1 MGLFS
6 KKTDT
11 PSAEQVE
18 LAAVRAELADLKR
31 RLDESEQARS
41 SLEGR
46 LATLDATTTALSTAQ
61 RASGADALAA
71 RVDGLAGRIN
81 VVDQIASQVGELT
94 AKVNGQQQLAN
105 DLGQLAERLSANDQA
120 VRTTTEQ
127 LTVVEQRIT
136 AISVEL
142 ANQINELGN
151 DIDALA
157 AMPAAPGAAATTGDV
172 SEAVLAELRTAQVR
186 LANEQARYE
195 IAFRE
200 DLAALAEQV
209 RRSARS

>member
-6 KKTDT
+6 KKSDT

-31 RLDESEQARS
+31 RLDETEQARS
-41 SLEGR
+41 ALEGR
-46 LATLDATTTALSTAQ
+46 LATLDATTTAISTAQ
-61 RASGADALAA
+61 RTSGTDALVA

-81 VVDQIASQVGELT
+81 AVDQIASQVGELT
-94 AKVNGQQQLAN
+94 AKVNAQQQLAG
-105 DLGQLAERLSANDQA
+105 DIGQLAERLTANDQA
-120 VRTTTEQ
+120 VRTTTEH
-127 LTVVEQRIT
+127 LTAVEQRIT
-136 AISVEL
+136 AISIEL

-157 AMPAAPGAAATTGDV
+157 SMPASPGGGATADV
-172 SEAVLAELRTAQVR
+172 SDEVLAELRTAQVR

-195 IAFRE
+195 IAFRQ
-200 DLAALAEQV
+200 DLAALAEQL
-209 RRSARS
+209 RRTARG

>member
-18 LAAVRAELADLKR
+18 LAAVRAELTDLKR

-41 SLEGR
+41 ALEGR

-61 RASGADALAA
+61 RASGTEALAA

-81 VVDQIASQVGELT
+81 AVDQIASQVGELT
-94 AKVNGQQQLAN
+94 SKMNSQQQVAA
-105 DLGQLAERLSANDQA
+105 DLGQLAERLAANDQA

-127 LTVVEQRIT
+127 LAAVEQRVT

-142 ANQINELGN
+142 ANQINELGH

-157 AMPAAPGAAATTGDV
+157 SMPAAPGTPSTGGEVGD
-172 SEAVLAELRTAQVR
+172 ELLAELRTAQVR

-195 IAFRE
+195 IAFRQ

-209 RRSARS
+209 RRTPRS

>member
-18 LAAVRAELADLKR
+18 LAAVRAELTDLKR

-41 SLEGR
+41 ALEGR
-46 LATLDATTTALSTAQ
+46 LATLDATTTALGTAQ
-61 RASGADALAA
+61 RASGTEALAA

-81 VVDQIASQVGELT
+81 AVDQIASQVGELT
-94 AKVNGQQQLAN
+94 AKVNSQQQVAT
-105 DLGQLAERLSANDQA
+105 DLGQLAERLAANDQA

-127 LTVVEQRIT
+127 LAVVEQRIT

-157 AMPAAPGAAATTGDV
+157 SMPAAPGAPAPAVEVND
-172 SEAVLAELRTAQVR
+172 EVLAELRTAQVR

-195 IAFRE
+195 IAFRQ

-209 RRSARS
+209 RRTPRS